1 MDFKYQAYAGK
12 IIRVNLTEGVVT
24 KQPLD
29 AKLAEDFLGGAGF
42 ITKILWDEVGP
53 ETAPLSPKNRLIFAV
68 GPLCGTGWPVS
79 CRFEVGAKSPLTG
92 IYGDSSCCGHWGPE
106 LKFAGYDAIVFE
118 GRASKPVYL
127 WINNSSVKIMDASDL
142 WGKTTGE
149 TEEMIRKD
157 LGEHRIQVAS
167 CGPAGENL
175 VRYASIISQRRAAAR
190 CGLGAVMGSK
200 NLKAV
205 AVKGTNDVK
214 TENPGAFYEFMEKII
229 EVYKKD
235 FYILDRIK
243 FGTPILVELMNEIA
257 RWPVKNFQTGVFP
270 FAKEI
275 GGERIRSEY
284 RIKDRGGFGCWA
296 TCEKPVRVK
305 NQPYA
310 GTYAKQPEYET
321 LSALGARLWIKNLD
335 AIIYANE
342 LCDELGLDTIST
354 GGTISWSMECYEK
367 GILTKQDTDGIEL
380 NWGNHEALL
389 NLIPKIA
396 RREGF
401 GAILAEGSYR
411 AAQLIGRGSEK
422 YLMTVKKMEIPA
434 QDGRAQK
441 SMGLAQAVAS
451 RGADHLKAFPLLDE
465 VGREEP
471 IKARFGEEYL
481 PEMAQPLSPKYKA
494 YEVKDGEE
502 LCVLC
507 DSLSLCKSSGTCLPL
522 YTGQIYFEDMAKILR
537 LATGMKVTGNDL
549 RRAGERIVN
558 LQRAFNIREGLN
570 KKDDTLPDRFTKT
583 PAPEGV
589 NKGHVVELDKM
600 LEEYYYLRGWDQR
613 TGLIPRK
620 KLAELGLD
628 YVADELEKLGKLP
641 Y

>member
-1 MDFKYQAYAGK
+1 MSFKYKAYAGK
-12 IIRVNLTEGVVT
+12 IIRVDLTNKVVT
-24 KQPLD
+24 KQTLD
-29 AKLAEDFLGGAGF
+29 AGLAESFLGGAGF

-53 ETAPLSPKNRLIFAV
+53 AIDPLSPENRLIFAV

-106 LKFAGYDAIVFE
+106 LKFAGYDAIVFQ
-118 GRASKPVYL
+118 GKASSPVYL
-127 WINNSSVKIMDASDL
+127 WIDDDNVKIMDAEDIWS
-142 WGKTTGE
+142 KTTGE
-149 TEEMIRKD
+149 AEEIIRKD
-157 LGEHRIQVAS
+157 LGDYRIQVAC

-175 VRYASIISQRRAAAR
+175 VKYASIISQRRAAAR
-190 CGLGAVMGSK
+190 CGLGTVMGSK

-205 AVKGTNDVK
+205 AVRGTKDVK
-214 TENPGAFYEFMEKII
+214 TENPVEFYEFMKSII
-229 EVYKKD
+229 EVYKND

-257 RWPVKNFQTGVFP
+257 RWPVRNFQTGVFP

-275 GGERIRSEY
+275 GGERIRKEY

-305 NQPYA
+305 NPPYA
-310 GTYAKQPEYET
+310 GIYDKQPEYET
-321 LSALGARLWIKNLD
+321 LSALGARLGIKNLD

-354 GGTISWSMECYEK
+354 GGTISWAMECYEN
-367 GILTKQDTDGIEL
+367 GILTKEDTDGIEL
-380 NWGNHEALL
+380 NWGNHEAVIK
-389 NLIPKIA
+389 LIPKIA
-396 RREGF
+396 HREGF
-401 GAILAEGSYR
+401 GALLAEGSYR
-411 AAQLIGRGSEK
+411 AAQKIGRGSEK
-422 YLMTVKKMEIPA
+422 YLMTVKKLEIAA

-441 SMGLAQAVAS
+441 SMGLAHAVAN
-451 RGADHLKAFPLLDE
+451 RGGDHLKAFPLLDE
-465 VGREEP
+465 LGREEP
-471 IKARFGEEYL
+471 IKARFGEKYL

-502 LCVLC
+502 LCALC

-537 LATGMKVTGNDL
+537 LATGMKVNGGDL
-549 RRAGERIVN
+549 RRIGERIVN
-558 LQRAFNIREGLN
+558 LQRAFNIREGLSRE
-570 KKDDTLPDRFTKT
+570 DDTLPERFTKT

-589 NKGHVVELDKM
+589 SKGHVVELDKM
-600 LEEYYYLRGWDQR
+600 LDEYYNLRGWDPK
-613 TGLIPRK
+613 TGFIPRK
-620 KLAELGLD
+620 KLEELALD
-628 YVADELEKLGKLP
+628 YVAEELEKLGKIP
-641 Y
+641 F